1 MVLLC
6 LTFYL
11 KLLVPHGKNN
21 NIKSFRDEGFCY
33 GSFLPLGKLFTYY
46 NGFNVNINEIQM
58 LIFSY
63 RFEEHHGFISSSR
76 KVYERAVEFFGE
88 EMLDE
93 RLFIGFAKFEEGQRE
108 VFICF

>member
-1 MVLLC
+1 
-6 LTFYL
+6 
-11 KLLVPHGKNN
+11 
-21 NIKSFRDEGFCY
+21 
-33 GSFLPLGKLFTYY
+33 
-46 NGFNVNINEIQM
+46 M

-108 VFICF
+108 VFICFFKFCTSI